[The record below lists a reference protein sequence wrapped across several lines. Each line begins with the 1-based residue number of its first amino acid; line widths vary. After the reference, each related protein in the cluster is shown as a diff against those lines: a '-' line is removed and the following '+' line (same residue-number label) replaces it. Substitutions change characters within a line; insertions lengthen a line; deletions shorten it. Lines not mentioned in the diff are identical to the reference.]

1 MNNKRNELNDAL
13 NNLEKGNLIIY
24 PTDTL
29 YGLGADAT
37 NTLAVQKI
45 NTLKKR
51 KSPLSIMIQ
60 SIDEIQKYAM
70 VNQNKINILK
80 KILPGPFT
88 ILLKTK
94 KSNLS
99 HLINNGTIIIDNSN
113 NRNIQ

>member
-45 NTLKKR
+45 NTLKNTFF
-51 KSPLSIMIQ
+51 
-60 SIDEIQKYAM
+60 Y
-70 VNQNKINILK
+70 LK
-80 KILPGPFT
+80 KY
-88 ILLKTK
+88 
-94 KSNLS
+94 
-99 HLINNGTIIIDNSN
+99 
-113 NRNIQ
+113 